1 MEMNEMFSLN
11 IYKKG
16 FSNYE
21 THEKYRLIKA
31 TITIDINI
39 QTLFQGITKM

>member
-1 MEMNEMFSLN
+1 MEINEIFSLN
-11 IYKKG
+11 ICKKE

-39 QTLFQGITKM
+39 QILYFKG